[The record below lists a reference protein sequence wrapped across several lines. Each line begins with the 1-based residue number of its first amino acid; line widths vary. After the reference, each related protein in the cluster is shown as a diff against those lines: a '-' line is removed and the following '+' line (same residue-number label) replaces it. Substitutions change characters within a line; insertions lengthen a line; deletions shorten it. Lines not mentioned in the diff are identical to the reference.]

1 MGAGEGSA
9 GPEQLFDGGNGV
21 DGSGSGAWGSPLDF
35 SNLEIDCAGMEALF
49 CEGPLQV
56 G

>member
-1 MGAGEGSA
+1 MGAGQGSA
-9 GPEQLFDGGNGV
+9 GPEQLFGGGNGV
-21 DGSGSGAWGSPLDF
+21 GGSSSGGWGSPFDIA
-35 SNLEIDCAGMEALF
+35 NLEIDCAGMEALF